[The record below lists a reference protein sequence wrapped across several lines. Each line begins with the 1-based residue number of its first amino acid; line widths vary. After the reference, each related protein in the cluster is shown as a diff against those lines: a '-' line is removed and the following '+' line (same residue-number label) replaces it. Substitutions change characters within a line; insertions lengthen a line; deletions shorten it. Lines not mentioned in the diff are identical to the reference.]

1 MTSNRSLVTVI
12 IVVAQF
18 LGTSLWFVGNIS
30 IPQIPLP
37 DLASTAAIGAAL
49 SAVQLGFIGGT
60 LIFAF
65 LALADRFSPS
75 KVFFVSAICGALAN
89 AALLLPKINIELIL
103 ASRFITG
110 FFLAGI
116 YPVGM
121 KIASDYYEKG
131 LGKVLGYLVGAL
143 VLGTALPHFINSLG
157 VDFSYRFLTLTTS
170 FLAILGGFLI
180 LIVVPDGPFRKRQQK
195 IKLKAIPE
203 LFKVEGFRKAA
214 FGYFGHMWE
223 LYAFWGFLPVF
234 IQFYADFSNIEINI
248 PLWSFMIIATGAVSC
263 ALGGHISFYKGS
275 KAVAL
280 MSLIISGLLCFC
292 SPFLLHL
299 PKVIFLISLIIWGA
313 AVVAD
318 SPQFSTLVAQN
329 SLAEYRG
336 TALTFVNCIGF
347 GITIFSIQAF
357 TLWSQ
362 HVDPQY
368 IFLIL
373 GAGPIFGIL
382 SLLSS
387 KKKTSIHNE

>member
-37 DLASTAAIGAAL
+37 DLVSTSAIGAAL
-49 SAVQLGFIGGT
+49 SAVQLGFICGT

-103 ASRFITG
+103 ASRFMTG

-180 LIVVPDGPFRKRQQK
+180 LIAVPDGPFRKRQQQ

-203 LFKVEGFRKAA
+203 LFKVEAFRKAA

-248 PLWSFMIIATGAVSC
+248 PLWSFIIIAIGAVSC
-263 ALGGHISFYKGS
+263 TLGGHISFYKGS

-280 MSLIISGLLCFC
+280 VSLILSGVLCFF
-292 SPFLLHL
+292 SPFLFEL
-299 PKVIFLISLIIWGA
+299 PKLIFLLSLLIWGA

-336 TALTFVNCIGF
+336 TALTIVNCIGF

-362 HVDPQY
+362 HVDSKY
-368 IFLIL
+368 IFVIL
-373 GAGPIFGIL
+373 VAGPIFGIL
-382 SLLSS
+382 SLLTS

>member
-1 MTSNRSLVTVI
+1 MPSNRSLVTII

-37 DLASTAAIGAAL
+37 DLESTSAIGAAL
-49 SAVQLGFIGGT
+49 SVVQLGFIGGT

-89 AALLLPKINIELIL
+89 AALLLPHINMTSILI
-103 ASRFITG
+103 SRFITG

-157 VDFSYRFLTLTTS
+157 VDFSYRFLTITTS
-170 FLAILGGFLI
+170 FLAIIGGFLI
-180 LIVVPDGPFRKRQQK
+180 LIAVPDGPFRKRQQQ

-234 IQFYADFSNIEINI
+234 MQFYADFSNIEINI
-248 PLWSFMIIATGAVSC
+248 PLWSFIIIAIGALSC

-280 MSLIISGLLCFC
+280 VSLILSGLLCFL
-292 SPFLLHL
+292 SPFLFEL
-299 PKVIFLISLIIWGA
+299 PKLIFLLSLLIWGA

-329 SLAEYRG
+329 SLAQYRG
-336 TALTFVNCIGF
+336 TALTIVNCIGF

-357 TLWSQ
+357 TKWSQ
-362 HVDPQY
+362 HVDPKY
-368 IFLIL
+368 IFVIL

>member
-1 MTSNRSLVTVI
+1 MATKKSLITV
-12 IVVAQF
+12 VVVLAQF

-37 DLASTAAIGAAL
+37 RLADTTAIGAAL

-60 LIFAF
+60 LVFAF

-89 AALLLPKINIELIL
+89 VALLLPEINITTILI
-103 ASRFITG
+103 SRFITG

-157 VDFSYRFLTLTTS
+157 LALNYRFLTLTTS

-180 LIVVPDGPFRKRQQK
+180 LILVPDGPFRHKQQK

-203 LFKVEGFRKAA
+203 LFKVSGFRKAS

-234 IQFYADFSNIEINI
+234 LSLYADFSNIELNI
-248 PLWSFMIIATGAVSC
+248 PLWSFLIIAIGSISC

-275 KAVAL
+275 KSVAL
-280 MSLIISGLLCFC
+280 LSLVISGLLCFC
-292 SPFLLHL
+292 SPFLLYL
-299 PKVIFLISLIIWGA
+299 PKVIFLSSLII
-313 AVVAD
+313 
-318 SPQFSTLVAQN
+318 
-329 SLAEYRG
+329 
-336 TALTFVNCIGF
+336 
-347 GITIFSIQAF
+347 
-357 TLWSQ
+357 
-362 HVDPQY
+362 
-368 IFLIL
+368 
-373 GAGPIFGIL
+373 
-382 SLLSS
+382 
-387 KKKTSIHNE
+387 

>member
-37 DLASTAAIGAAL
+37 DLVSTSAIGAAL
-49 SAVQLGFIGGT
+49 SAVQLGFICGT

-103 ASRFITG
+103 ASRFMTG

-180 LIVVPDGPFRKRQQK
+180 LIAVPDGPFRKRQQQ

-203 LFKVEGFRKAA
+203 LFKVEAFRKAA
-214 FGYFGHMWE
+214 FGYFGQ
-223 LYAFWGFLPVF
+223 L
-234 IQFYADFSNIEINI
+234 
-248 PLWSFMIIATGAVSC
+248 
-263 ALGGHISFYKGS
+263 
-275 KAVAL
+275 
-280 MSLIISGLLCFC
+280 
-292 SPFLLHL
+292 
-299 PKVIFLISLIIWGA
+299 
-313 AVVAD
+313 
-318 SPQFSTLVAQN
+318 
-329 SLAEYRG
+329 
-336 TALTFVNCIGF
+336 
-347 GITIFSIQAF
+347 
-357 TLWSQ
+357 
-362 HVDPQY
+362 
-368 IFLIL
+368 
-373 GAGPIFGIL
+373 
-382 SLLSS
+382 
-387 KKKTSIHNE
+387 

>member
-131 LGKVLGYLVGAL
+131 LGKILGYLVGAL

-180 LIVVPDGPFRKRQQK
+180 LIAVPDGPFRKRQQK

-223 LYAFWGFLPVF
+223 LYAFWGFIPVF

-248 PLWSFMIIATGAVSC
+248 PLWSFIIIAIGAVSC

-280 MSLIISGLLCFC
+280 VSLILSGLLCFF
-292 SPFLLHL
+292 SPFLFEL
-299 PKVIFLISLIIWGA
+299 PKLIFLLSLLIWGA

-336 TALTFVNCIGF
+336 TALTIVNCIGF

-362 HVDPQY
+362 HVGPKY
-368 IFLIL
+368 IFVIL
-373 GAGPIFGIL
+373 GTGPIFGIL

>member
-1 MTSNRSLVTVI
+1 M
-12 IVVAQF
+12 VAQF

-30 IPQIPLP
+30 IPKIPLP
-37 DLASTAAIGAAL
+37 RLGDTAAIGAAL

-75 KVFFVSAICGALAN
+75 KVFLVSAICGALAN
-89 AALLLPKINIELIL
+89 AALLLPEINMTTILI
-103 ASRFITG
+103 SRFITG

-157 VDFSYRFLTLTTS
+157 LALNYRFLTLTTS

-180 LIVVPDGPFRKRQQK
+180 LILVPDGPFRLKQQK

-203 LFKVEGFRKAA
+203 LFKVPGFRKAA

-234 IQFYADFSNIEINI
+234 LSLYADFSSVELNVA
-248 PLWSFMIIATGAVSC
+248 LWSFLIIATGAISC

-280 MSLIISGLLCFC
+280 VSLIISGLFC
-292 SPFLLHL
+292 LGSPFLLYF
-299 PKVIFLISLIIWGA
+299 PKVVFLISLIIWGA

-329 SLAEYRG
+329 TPAQFRG
-336 TALTFVNCIGF
+336 SALTLVNCIGF
-347 GITIFSIQAF
+347 AITIFSIQMLTIWTAGVGQKYF
-357 TLWSQ
+357 F
-362 HVDPQY
+362 V
-368 IFLIL
+368 IL
-373 GAGPIFGIL
+373 GAGPIFGII
-382 SLLSS
+382 SLINS
-387 KKKTSIHNE
+387 KKIAVK